1 MGLTVVGV
9 TMSSSTTR
17 VLTTLFEKHVED
29 FKLKPVDYTSGEHK
43 KPEYLKLQ
51 VFLSR
56 LINIICLHL
65 FEDFSF

>member
-43 KPEYLKLQ
+43 KLEYLKLQ
-51 VFLSR
+51 VFFSR